1 MNKKIPSDFV
11 STQREIIAEC
21 AHIRST
27 KKKETE
33 PFAFE
38 GKKETVNEVRSLHSR
53 TGQRN
58 ENVLIRGRKKKN
70 EPIQSRISE

>member
-27 KKKETE
+27 KKKRNG
-33 PFAFE
+33 AIRIWR
-38 GKKETVNEVRSLHSR
+38 KE
-53 TGQRN
+53 RN
-58 ENVLIRGRKKKN
+58 RKWGAVTAL
-70 EPIQSRISE
+70 PHGTT